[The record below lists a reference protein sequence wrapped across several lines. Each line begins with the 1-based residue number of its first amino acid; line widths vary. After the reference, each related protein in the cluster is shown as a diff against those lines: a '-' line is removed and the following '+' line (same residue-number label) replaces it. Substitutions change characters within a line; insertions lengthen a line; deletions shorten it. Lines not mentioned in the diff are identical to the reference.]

1 VTLRVLVFL
10 AIGIAGCRAYPQRP
24 IIDEVELEG
33 DLPIDTDPLLDGLAT
48 AETPLLFG
56 VIPRVLEYST
66 YDPAVLAEDL
76 KRIERWFRARGY
88 YEAKVRAA
96 RVVRVDEH
104 HVRVEIEVH
113 PGALVMVRRVDPAG
127 IALLPVEVAGPAV
140 SSIRMRPGDVFDEA
154 EFEADKRA
162 LLRVLTDGGYAF
174 ARVKAKARVDV
185 AQHQANIT
193 YAVELGPRARL
204 GAITIVGDRSVPDG
218 PVRETLGIAPGDPY
232 SKQEIE
238 DAQKALVNLGVFASV
253 EIAEDRSHPETSTVP
268 LTVRVRESKLR
279 TLRLGGGTRFDVL
292 RLSTHVRTGWEDRNF
307 LGGMRRF
314 SIDARPGVTFFPTRV
329 GRFET
334 PTRVLPE
341 FRARMELRQPSFFE
355 GRTTGSVSGEY
366 NVYPVLYPLPEDMN
380 PRNEPILG
388 YNEVK
393 ARAGVERPFF
403 GHHLN
408 ISPSYNWQANFP
420 FAYQGTKSGL
430 GPVRVS
436 FPELFFALDFRDNPI
451 QTTRGFYLSNSL
463 QVAGYAFGGTVDDV
477 RVKPELRAY
486 TRGMLGRRSV
496 FATRLSLGFL
506 FPGNYGDTLSAGTS
520 QASLAESDPTNPAV
534 VSDQQKLLFRAFYSG
549 GPSSNRGYPI
559 RTVGPQG
566 PIGYLVPSNLSG
578 SNCSI
583 ENGMIQD
590 LPPGC
595 IRPLGG
601 LTLWEFSLETRFPIS
616 GPFEGAVFVD
626 MSDLTREV
634 GQIRLNVPHIS
645 PGFGL
650 RYVTP
655 VGPLRLDLGFRP
667 PYLQEIGKKEL
678 DRDDGEPGD
687 PFLDVLPMSL
697 YLAIGEAF

>member
-1 VTLRVLVFL
+1 M
-10 AIGIAGCRAYPQRP
+10 
-24 IIDEVELEG
+24 ELEG
-33 DLPIDTDPLLDGLAT
+33 DLPIDTDPLLEGLAT

-66 YDPAVLAEDL
+66 YDPAVLAKDL
-76 KRIERWFRARGY
+76 ERIERWFRARGY
-88 YEAKVRAA
+88 YEAKVSAA
-96 RVVRVDEH
+96 RVVRIDEH
-104 HVRVEIEVH
+104 YVRVEIEVQ

-127 IALLPVEVAGPAV
+127 IALLPGEVVGPAV
-140 SSIRMRPGDVFDEA
+140 SSIRMQPGDVFDEA
-154 EFEADKRA
+154 AFEADKRA

-174 ARVKAKARVDV
+174 AKVKAKASVNI
-185 AQHQANIT
+185 AQHRADIE

-204 GAITIVGDRSVPDG
+204 GPITIVGDRSVPDG
-218 PVRETLGIAPGDPY
+218 PVLETLGLDQGDPY
-232 SKQEIE
+232 STQEIE

-253 EIAEDRSHPETSTVP
+253 EIVEERSHPETGIVP
-268 LTVRVRESKLR
+268 ITIRVRESKLR

-292 RLSTHVRTGWEDRNF
+292 RLSTHLRTGWEDRNF

-314 SIDARPGVTFFPTRV
+314 SVDARPGVTFFPTRV
-329 GRFET
+329 GRFER

-341 FRARMELRQPSFFE
+341 FRARTELRQPSFLE
-355 GRTTGSVSGEY
+355 GRTTGSISGEY

-380 PRNEPILG
+380 PKDEPILG

-403 GHHLN
+403 GHHLTV
-408 ISPSYNWQANFP
+408 SPSYNWQANFP
-420 FAYQGTKSGL
+420 FAYQGKKSGL

-451 QTTRGFYLSNSL
+451 QTTRGFYLSNSFE
-463 QVAGYAFGGTVDDV
+463 VAGYPFGGTVDDV
-477 RVKPELRAY
+477 RVKPEIRAY

-496 FATRLSLGFL
+496 FASRLSLGFL
-506 FPGNYGDTLSAGTS
+506 FPGNYGDTLVAGSS
-520 QASLAESDPTNPAV
+520 QASQAELDATDPAV

-583 ENGMIQD
+583 ENRSID
-590 LPPGC
+590 SLPSGC

-634 GQIRLNVPHIS
+634 GRIRLDVPHIS
-645 PGFGL
+645 PGLGL

-667 PYLQEIGKKEL
+667 PYLQAIGKREL
-678 DRDDGEPGD
+678 DREDGEPGE
-687 PFLDVLPMSL
+687 PFLGVLPMSL

>member
-1 VTLRVLVFL
+1 LLL
-10 AIGIAGCRAYPQRP
+10 AAGCRGYPQRP
-24 IIDEVELEG
+24 IVDEVEIG
-33 DLPIDTDPLLDGLAT
+33 RDLPVDTDPLLEGLAT

-66 YDPAVLAEDL
+66 YDPAVLAKDL
-76 KRIERWFRARGY
+76 ERIERWFRARGY
-88 YEAKVRAA
+88 YEAKVTAA
-96 RVVRVDEH
+96 RVVHLDERY
-104 HVRVEIEVH
+104 VRVEIEVRH
-113 PGALVMVRRVDPAG
+113 GPLVIVKRVDPAG
-127 IALLPVEVAGPAV
+127 IALLPLEVAGPAV
-140 SSIRMRPGDVFDEA
+140 SSISMRAGDVFDEA

-174 ARVKAKARVDV
+174 AKVKANARVDI
-185 AQHQANIT
+185 ARRSADID

-204 GAITIVGDRSVPDG
+204 GAITIVGERTVPDA
-218 PVRETLGIAPGDPY
+218 PVFETLGLEADDPY
-232 SKQEIE
+232 STQEIE

-253 EIAEDRSHPETSTVP
+253 EIVEDRSHPETGRVP

-279 TLRLGGGTRFDVL
+279 TIRLGGGTRFDVL
-292 RLSTHVRTGWEDRNF
+292 RLSAHLRTGWEDRNF

-314 SIDARPGVTFFPTRV
+314 SVDARPGLTFFPTRV
-329 GRFET
+329 GRFER

-341 FRARMELRQPSFFE
+341 FRARTELRQPSFLE
-355 GRTTGSVSGEY
+355 GRTTGSLSGEF
-366 NVYPVLYPLPEDMN
+366 NVYPVLYPLPDDVQ
-380 PRNEPILG
+380 PDDEPILG
-388 YNEVK
+388 YNEIK

-403 GHHLN
+403 GHHLTVA
-408 ISPSYNWQANFP
+408 PSYNWQANFP
-420 FAYQGTKSGL
+420 FAYQGKKSGL

-436 FPELFFALDFRDNPI
+436 FPELFAALDFRDNPI
-451 QTTRGFYLSNSL
+451 QPTRGFYLSNSFE
-463 QVAGYAFGGTVDDV
+463 VAGYWFRGTVDDV
-477 RVKPELRAY
+477 RVKPEIRAY
-486 TRGMLGRRSV
+486 TRGALGRRSV
-496 FATRLSLGFL
+496 FAARLAFGFL
-506 FPGNYGDTLSAGTS
+506 FPGNYGATLDRGSSEGG
-520 QASLAESDPTNPAV
+520 QAELDPTDPAV

-559 RTVGPQG
+559 RSVGPQG

-578 SNCSI
+578 ANCSI
-583 ENGMIQD
+583 ENQSID
-590 LPPGC
+590 ELPAGC

-634 GQIRLNVPHIS
+634 GQIRLDVPHIS

-667 PYLQEIGKKEL
+667 PYLQAIGQKEL
-678 DRDDGEPGD
+678 AREDGEPGS
-687 PFLDVLPMSL
+687 PFLGFLPMSL